1 MKRSGHP
8 KREDGY
14 TMIFN
19 ELLEALMCAD
29 IPKRARRLI
38 DVQMRFSFG
47 CGPKSF
53 TSLTKGEFASMA
65 DLDWSDTHRAL
76 GGLLEK
82 RIFERDK
89 TNMKRYRLNKYY
101 SEWLVRVGLRDRP
114 GYSDRLARM
123 VKSHLAPSCE
133 APDAPGET
141 PDEPSGKSAEPSG
154 ESPDREVDAMPASGK
169 TPDELPGESPDRS
182 GDSPDPEVKT
192 PDASGETP
200 DPPSGES
207 PDGHLAK
214 RQIGCAD
221 SPLETNG
228 YDPVKKRL
236 KKRLERKEDISSSY
250 ANQDPADP
258 APSPVPDDNPFFAPL
273 ADDDAFWRAL
283 ASAYPDQDIP
293 AQIRRMTA
301 WLMANPKRKHKDYK
315 RFIQGWLAREERK
328 ENTHGSEYP
337 DTRRRDRDDPEEEPP
352 PFSDFPPELV
362 IR

>member
-1 MKRSGHP
+1 MKRTGHP

-14 TMIFN
+14 TTIFN

-53 TSLTKGEFASMA
+53 TSLTKSEFASLA

-76 GGLLEK
+76 GWLLEK
-82 RIFERDK
+82 RIFERDE
-89 TNMKRYRLNKYY
+89 TDRKRYRLNKFY
-101 SEWLVRVGLRDRP
+101 SDWLVRVGLRDRP
-114 GYSDRLARM
+114 GYGDRLARM
-123 VKSHLAPSCE
+123 VKSHLAPFRE
-133 APDAPGET
+133 AAEPSGET

-154 ESPDREVDAMPASGK
+154 ESPDPEVDATS
-169 TPDELPGESPDRS
+169 T
-182 GDSPDPEVKT
+182 
-192 PDASGETP
+192 SGETP

-214 RQIGCAD
+214 RQIGCVD
-221 SPLETNG
+221 SSLETER
-228 YDPVKKRL
+228 YDLVKKRV

-250 ANQDPADP
+250 ANQGSDAPVADP
-258 APSPVPDDNPFFAPL
+258 AVSPVLDNHPFFASL
-273 ADDDAFWRAL
+273 ADDHTFWKAL
-283 ASAYPDQDIP
+283 ASAYPDQNIP

-301 WLMANPKRKHKDYK
+301 WLTANPKRRHKDYK
-315 RFIQGWLAREERK
+315 RFIQAWLAREERK
-328 ENTHGSEYP
+328 ESPHGREYP
-337 DTRRRDRDDPEEEPP
+337 DPQRRNRNEPEEEPA